1 MKKEQNLNNSET
13 QALNIPVVSHSAY
26 ILIRNVTKKECGWLS
41 RTFKK
46 GEIVYE
52 YSGATYGCIS
62 WHGTAFTLVEGETPF
77 FELPNNAVV
86 HCG

>member
-1 MKKEQNLNNSET
+1 
-13 QALNIPVVSHSAY
+13 
-26 ILIRNVTKKECGWLS
+26 
-41 RTFKK
+41 
-46 GEIVYE
+46 VYE

>member
-1 MKKEQNLNNSET
+1 MKKEQNSNNAKT
-13 QALNIPVVSHSAY
+13 QALNIPVVRHSAY
-26 ILIRNVTKKECGWLS
+26 MLIRNVTKKECGWLS

-62 WHGTAFTLVEGETPF
+62 LHGTAFTLVEGETPF